1 MSEPK
6 KSAKNTKPK
15 PPLTVP
21 EAVKQAYRDAGHGNS
36 KGKKR

>member
-6 KSAKNTKPK
+6 KSARTKPK
-15 PPLTVP
+15 PPATVP